1 MRRRI
6 IGFTALIFLACIIQV
21 GWLWPAQLTA
31 LTFSL
36 SLVLITIVAF
46 VWPWP
51 HSLWY
56 GLAQGLLIDL
66 FSPYLFGTYGL
77 TSMILAICIGVLQ
90 DTWLKQHSLLSV
102 ATITG
107 TSLLL
112 AQGVLLGLIEFTE
125 FTDIITSQSVMAVT
139 VAHFVAGLFVMV
151 FCTLCGVR
159 LLSRQY
165 VKLI

>member
-1 MRRRI
+1 MKRRL
-6 IGFTALIFLACIIQV
+6 IGFCAAMFLACIIQL
-21 GWLWPAQLTA
+21 GWLWPAQVTT

-36 SLVLITIVAF
+36 GFVLTTVVAF

-56 GLAQGLLIDL
+56 GIAQGLLIDM
-66 FSPYLFGTYGL
+66 FSPYLFGTYGFASFVL
-77 TSMILAICIGVLQ
+77 VICIGVLQ

-107 TSLLL
+107 VSLLL
-112 AQGVLLGLIEFTE
+112 AQGILLGIIALTEFTE
-125 FTDIITSQSVMAVT
+125 IIASQSAATVT
-139 VAHFVAGLFVMV
+139 FIGFIIGLFVMV
-151 FCTLCGVR
+151 IGTLCGVR